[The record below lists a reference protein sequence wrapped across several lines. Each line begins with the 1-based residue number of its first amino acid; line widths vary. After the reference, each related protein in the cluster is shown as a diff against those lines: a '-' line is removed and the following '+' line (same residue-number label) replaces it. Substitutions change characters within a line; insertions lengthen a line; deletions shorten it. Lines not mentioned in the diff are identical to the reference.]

1 MSLILGHGV
10 LRHKWLDCDKTW
22 SPGERASRMCSRSR
36 SRARD
41 LYDFTAS
48 VGLFN
53 LGLILFCRPQL
64 WRQCG
69 RDFRKQKKT
78 SLRGAAWM
86 SVNWMCP
93 FASIWIN
100 QTCVLSLVRDLPLDI
115 DCTTSQQEAY
125 VGKCCEKKLVFT
137 MLLKTFEKS
146 KFYFRFFVRFYTYYV
161 I

>member
-1 MSLILGHGV
+1 VSLILGHGV

-69 RDFRKQKKT
+69 RDFRKQKKNIT
-78 SLRGAAWM
+78 ARSSLDVGQLNVPIRQHLNQSNLCAVLGAWSTVGHWLHHISTG
-86 SVNWMCP
+86 SVCWKML
-93 FASIWIN
+93 W
-100 QTCVLSLVRDLPLDI
+100 
-115 DCTTSQQEAY
+115 
-125 VGKCCEKKLVFT
+125 KKLVFT